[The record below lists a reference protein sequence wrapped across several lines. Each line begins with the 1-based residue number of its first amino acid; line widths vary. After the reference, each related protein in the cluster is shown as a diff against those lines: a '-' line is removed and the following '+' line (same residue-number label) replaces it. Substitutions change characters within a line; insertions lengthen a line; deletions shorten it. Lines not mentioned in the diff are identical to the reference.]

1 MNRKLL
7 LQNSL
12 RIMMRNK
19 LRTLFMSFGVMI
31 GVGTLIAGQSLGAGA
46 EQEITQ
52 RVNKIFSPGSIML
65 VSRTLS
71 YSDIEAIESQMD
83 QVIASAP
90 RFGYVEEEIGYQ
102 GSSRKA
108 AVFGYTVEGETVWNR
123 GVSEGR
129 YFTSSDMSKTAR
141 VALIGHRMAELLFGE
156 GGDAIDKEIMIGSSP
171 FRVIGILEPA
181 GIDPH
186 GEDRDEDIY
195 VPITTAMRRLYN
207 IEYVGIAK
215 LIVSDL
221 DTMEDDAEQIADIL
235 RQEHNIA
242 LGEDEDFAIYTSKF
256 AGQMMQKANRV
267 LTVYMAAAA
276 AVVLLVAAI
285 VIASI
290 MLVVV
295 RERVAEIGLRKAL
308 GATENNISFQFLAEV
323 VAVSVISGVLGIGL
337 GLGAASL
344 VSMHIDMPVIV
355 TAPSVLLGLG
365 AALLVGV
372 ASGIVPAR
380 KAARLDP
387 VEALRG

>member
-12 RIMMRNK
+12 RIMLRNK
-19 LRTLFMSFGVMI
+19 LRTLFMGIGVMI

-46 EQEITQ
+46 EKEITQ

-65 VSRTLS
+65 VSKTLS

-108 AVFGYTVEGETVWNR
+108 AVFGYTVEGEAVWNR

-141 VALIGHRMAELLFGE
+141 VALIGHRIAALLFGE
-156 GGDAIDKEIMIGSSP
+156 DGDAIDKEIMIGSSP
-171 FRVIGILEPA
+171 FRVIGVLEPA

-221 DTMEDDAEQIADIL
+221 DTMEDDAEQIAEIL
-235 RQEHNIA
+235 REEHNIA

-256 AGQMMQKANRV
+256 AGQMMQKANKV

-308 GATENNISFQFLAEV
+308 GATEQNISFQFLAEV
-323 VAVSVISGVLGIGL
+323 VAVSVISGALGIGL

-344 VSMHIDMPVIV
+344 VSMHIEMPVIV
-355 TAPSVLLGLG
+355 TAQSVLLGLG

-372 ASGIVPAR
+372 ASGIMPAR